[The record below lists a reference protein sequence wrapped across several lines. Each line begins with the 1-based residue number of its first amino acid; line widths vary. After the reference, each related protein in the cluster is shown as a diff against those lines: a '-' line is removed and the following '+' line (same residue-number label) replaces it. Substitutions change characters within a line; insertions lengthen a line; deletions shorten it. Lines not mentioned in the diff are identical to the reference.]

1 MLSHQRGLYKTT
13 AYKDLFEFV
22 NGFDVDSYLKG
33 EKDIITEYSFKPANN
48 TASDILKNRDLY
60 RLSDLASEYCEII
73 KRAHTVYATSNDEA
87 RLQRLFR
94 EINEFLDER
103 PQLLI

>member
-1 MLSHQRGLYKTT
+1 MLSHQRGLYQTT

-33 EKDIITEYSFKPANN
+33 EKDTITEYSFKPANN

-60 RLSDLASEYCEII
+60 RFSELSKEYVEII
-73 KRAHTVYATSNDEA
+73 ERAHTVYATSNDEA

-94 EINEFLDER
+94 DMNEFLEER